1 MTYFNQLYPWC
12 IIKPL
17 PNLQRQMI
25 ARFRRR
31 NEAESHLQVMRR
43 LLPGVT
49 YMIIFD
55 PTLEQDQK
63 AEASDRAKRTVAS
76 EDYLQVPSQEALAQ
90 LQKQLKSN
98 ESGI

>member
-31 NEAESHLQVMRR
+31 NEAESHLQVIRR

-55 PTLEQDQK
+55 PMLEQD
-63 AEASDRAKRTVAS
+63 ENTDVSDRTKRTVAS
-76 EDYLQVPSQEALAQ
+76 DYLKVPSKEAFTQ

-98 ESGI
+98 E

>member
-31 NEAESHLQVMRR
+31 NDAESHLQVIRR
-43 LLPGVT
+43 LLPGVR

-55 PTLEQDQK
+55 PMLEPDQN
-63 AEASDRAKRTVAS
+63 AEVSDRTKRTVAS
-76 EDYLQVPSQEALAQ
+76 EDYLKVSSQEAFAQ

-98 ESGI
+98 E